1 MKIIYGTGT
10 GNTETMAKLIAEGVK
25 EKGIDVEILN
35 VSMDTINSDTIKD
48 DSCIAL
54 GCPAMGAEE
63 LEIGEFLPMLDSIR
77 EELKGKKIVLFGS
90 YGWGDGEWMR
100 NWEEEMKS
108 EGNNIILDP
117 LIANYE
123 PEGENASQCIEYGRK
138 IAEIIK

>member
-1 MKIIYGTGT
+1 MKIIYWTGT
-10 GNTETMAKLIAEGVK
+10 GNTEKMAKLIGEGIK
-25 EKGIDVEILN
+25 EKGVDVEILN

-54 GCPAMGAEE
+54 GCPSMGNEE

-77 EELKGKKIVLFGS
+77 EELKDKKIALFGS

-100 NWEEEMKS
+100 SWEEEMKS
-108 EGNNIILDP
+108 EGNEIILEP
-117 LIANYE
+117 LIVNYE
-123 PEGENASQCIEYGRK
+123 PEGENVENCIEYGRK